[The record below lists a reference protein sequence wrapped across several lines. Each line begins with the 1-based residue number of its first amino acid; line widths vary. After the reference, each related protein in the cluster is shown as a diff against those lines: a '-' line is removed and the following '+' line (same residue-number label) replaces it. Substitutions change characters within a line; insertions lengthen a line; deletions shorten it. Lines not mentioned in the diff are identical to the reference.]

1 VNRNEDG
8 GQDEGEEP
16 SDTALLRRITE
27 GDQAAF
33 AALYDRYNLLAYHL
47 AHQLIGEHEG
57 AEAEVLGVF
66 LNLWRSRPGQ
76 GWCTRL
82 AAHQPLSRETGSR
95 YAPATPTRPTRRW
108 ACAHPPLKTRTKVLA
123 RSLL

>member
-1 VNRNEDG
+1 MNRNEDG

-66 LNLWRSRPGQ
+66 LNLWQRRNGPDPARVGVRAWLLTSLYHARQ
-76 GWCTRL
+76 GRDTPQP
-82 AAHQPLSRETGSR
+82 HQP
-95 YAPATPTRPTRRW
+95 APRDDGRV
-108 ACAHPPLKTRTKVLA
+108 RTLP
-123 RSLL
+123 